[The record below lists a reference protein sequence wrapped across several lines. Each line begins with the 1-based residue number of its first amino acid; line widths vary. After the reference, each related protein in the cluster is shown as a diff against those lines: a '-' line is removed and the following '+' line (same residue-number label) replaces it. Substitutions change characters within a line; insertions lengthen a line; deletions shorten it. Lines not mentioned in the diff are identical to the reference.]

1 VTPHKTHQ
9 ISKHYSSQIHQVGD
23 QRQNQIEG
31 CKTKTD
37 GTTTSMWGATILE
50 SSTKSCLQDRQ
61 KRCGPQR
68 AQSSQR
74 KGEGRAECHTHP
86 GSSLFLR
93 LPPWPLCLNR
103 HLNSSSGLWRAKR
116 LLSRVIRWSVGHWL
130 RQCLRRSK
138 SAIQTVHCPR
148 GTRPGLPPTSIEF
161 PKGSKQPVPFN
172 HRQNAFFCRN
182 TVDHELAR
190 LSWTECLGHRKQ
202 SSARHFHNRNH

>member
-1 VTPHKTHQ
+1 MLVTPHKTHQ

-103 HLNSSSGLWRAKR
+103 HLNSSSGLWEGEAPAKPSYSVVGGPLAPPVSSSFKISDSDGALSAWHPSRFASNQHRISQRLETTGASQSPTKR
-116 LLSRVIRWSVGHWL
+116 LFLS
-130 RQCLRRSK
+130 K
-138 SAIQTVHCPR
+138 HC
-148 GTRPGLPPTSIEF
+148 
-161 PKGSKQPVPFN
+161 
-172 HRQNAFFCRN
+172 
-182 TVDHELAR
+182 
-190 LSWTECLGHRKQ
+190 
-202 SSARHFHNRNH
+202 